1 MNVTLNQQKI
11 NVQIKI
17 INNKLVKQER
27 ECKYSCK
34 LKTKTKTVIA
44 VMMSRRQRLG
54 NVKLINSKPM
64 AFIPAM
70 MTLKIS

>member
-34 LKTKTKTVIA
+34 LKTKTVIA

-54 NVKLINSKPM
+54 NVKLINSKPT

-70 MTLKIS
+70 TTHKTS